1 MDVLGPATE
10 VDDVGGLTVLGV
22 NPAQF
27 SRSSQ
32 LLKRVLDVSLSAA
45 AIVVLL
51 PLLPLVALAI
61 KFDSPGLCSSGS
73 SAWAVE
79 GASSSSSSSER
90 WIRMPRR
97 TASLRAGAEHAWLQL
112 DRDPRVTAVGRF
124 LRVTSIDELPQ
135 LWNVLRGEMSLV
147 GPRPMPLP
155 TGRYI
160 TGWGLR
166 RHDLTPGL
174 TGMWQV
180 LGRSAV
186 PFEEMIK
193 LDYLYVTNWSIWR
206 DLRILIRTVPVVL
219 GRRGAN

>member
-1 MDVLGPATE
+1 MPWLGKPSDLARVSRAFGVERVMIASPDVAPKLTELIREANYANLKVTLLPSAMDVLGPATE

-61 KFDSPGLCSSGS
+61 KFDSRGLCSSGS

-90 WIRMPRR
+90 WSGMPRR
-97 TASLRAGAEHAWLQL
+97 T
-112 DRDPRVTAVGRF
+112 
-124 LRVTSIDELPQ
+124 
-135 LWNVLRGEMSLV
+135 
-147 GPRPMPLP
+147 
-155 TGRYI
+155 
-160 TGWGLR
+160 
-166 RHDLTPGL
+166 
-174 TGMWQV
+174 
-180 LGRSAV
+180 
-186 PFEEMIK
+186 
-193 LDYLYVTNWSIWR
+193 
-206 DLRILIRTVPVVL
+206 
-219 GRRGAN
+219 